1 VDTLGIG
8 SYIKIIFKRGPPKTN
23 KNPCGQVGLAQ
34 LKVWAQPLGYYKGV
48 VNEAT
53 QLVSNA
59 DLVDQ
64 VLIEMGLPITDSLV
78 NWASFQETDEK
89 NYTYAPVDQDTRQ
102 TLIDMERL
110 KDRAF
115 KS

>member
-8 SYIKIIFKRGPPKTN
+8 SFIKVIFKRAPPKTN
-23 KNPCGQVGLAQ
+23 KNPCGQVGLS
-34 LKVWAQPLGYYKGV
+34 LIKIWGQPLGYYKGV

-53 QLVSNA
+53 PLYSKG
-59 DLVDQ
+59 DLVDR
-64 VLIEMGLPITDSLV
+64 VLIEMGLPISDNLV
-78 NWASFQETDEK
+78 NWNHADVDAKS
-89 NYTYAPVDQDTRQ
+89 YTYAPVDEETRQ

-110 KDRAF
+110 RNRAY